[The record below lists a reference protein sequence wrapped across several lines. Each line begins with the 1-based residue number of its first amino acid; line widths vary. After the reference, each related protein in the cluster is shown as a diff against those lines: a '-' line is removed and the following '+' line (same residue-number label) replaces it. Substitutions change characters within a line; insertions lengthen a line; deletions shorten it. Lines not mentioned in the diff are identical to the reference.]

1 MLSVKTTVHLIIP
14 PFLILKYTGMP
25 ITSSFLLVLII
36 LTLEMSIASPGINS
50 AWVILFASLALPSD
64 YVGIF
69 AVYKMLTTNYG
80 SACSM
85 LYSALEQIE
94 LSDAMGEI
102 DKSVLTG
109 EGNP

>member
-1 MLSVKTTVHLIIP
+1 VAPAT
-14 PFLILKYTGMP
+14 
-25 ITSSFLLVLII
+25 
-36 LTLEMSIASPGINS
+36 
-50 AWVILFASLALPSD
+50 LALPSE

-94 LSDAMGEI
+94 LSDALGEMDKTVFMG
-102 DKSVLTG
+102 KS
-109 EGNP
+109 NP